1 MKISDHHCPRGNYV
15 AAVNPIPDF
24 LTNNSLRQ
32 GFLMSQLYMA
42 YRFMSNKSCMKKSEK
57 IKGKEA
63 VAARKKKQ
71 VQYGI
76 IAAAGIIL
84 VAVLGFVLFN
94 PFVAKTGDTVHV
106 FYTGTLDD
114 GTVFDTNVN
123 ATPLAFTIGK
133 GMVLPGFEE
142 AVIGMGVNDVKT
154 VRIPSE
160 KAYGMYNNSL
170 IHIINRSAFPVNV
183 TPVAGQ
189 YYAIK
194 SITDGTVSYVKII
207 NITPSKITLD
217 ENHELAG
224 QNLSFSIRLAGIN

>member
-1 MKISDHHCPRGNYV
+1 
-15 AAVNPIPDF
+15 
-24 LTNNSLRQ
+24 
-32 GFLMSQLYMA
+32 
-42 YRFMSNKSCMKKSEK
+42 MKKSEK

-84 VAVLGFVLFN
+84 VALLGFVLFN
-94 PFVAKTGDTVHV
+94 PFVAKTGDTVNV

-133 GMVLPGFEE
+133 GMVVPGFEE

-160 KAYGMYNNSL
+160 KAYGSYKSSL
-170 IHIINRSAFPVNV
+170 VQTLNRSAFPADVTPFVGQFYSIRRTTDGTERLVKITNV
-183 TPVAGQ
+183 TP
-189 YYAIK
+189 
-194 SITDGTVSYVKII
+194 ST
-207 NITPSKITLD
+207 ITLD
-217 ENHELAG
+217 GNHEMAG
-224 QNLSFSIRLAGIN
+224 QNLTFTIRLAGINE